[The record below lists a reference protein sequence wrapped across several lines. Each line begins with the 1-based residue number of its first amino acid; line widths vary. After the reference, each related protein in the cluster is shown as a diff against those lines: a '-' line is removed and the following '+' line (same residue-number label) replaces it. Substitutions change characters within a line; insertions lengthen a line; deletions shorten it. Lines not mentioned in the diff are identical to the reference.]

1 MLRTTLEVFS
11 SKNLCQRSFM
21 ADCYF
26 ELGIG
31 VAGNNNY
38 GLQPARPTRGQI
50 GHFRALRD
58 GEDFKSGAIYDE
70 EAGEGARV
78 GVAEWFTHRK
88 RGLLV
93 PFGIGLRYVIW

>member
-1 MLRTTLEVFS
+1 MVALGLGTSGTLAGTTSSTPVFGAPALLHGNASLSAELEV
-11 SKNLCQRSFM
+11 LR
-21 ADCYF
+21 D
-26 ELGIG
+26 L
-31 VAGNNNY
+31 
-38 GLQPARPTRGQI
+38 
-50 GHFRALRD
+50 ALRD

>member
-1 MLRTTLEVFS
+1 MVTSGLGTSGTLSETAPSTPGFGAPAQVNAALLHGNASLSAELEV
-11 SKNLCQRSFM
+11 LR
-21 ADCYF
+21 D
-26 ELGIG
+26 L
-31 VAGNNNY
+31 
-38 GLQPARPTRGQI
+38 
-50 GHFRALRD
+50 ALRD
-58 GEDFKSGAIYDE
+58 GEGFKSGAIYDE